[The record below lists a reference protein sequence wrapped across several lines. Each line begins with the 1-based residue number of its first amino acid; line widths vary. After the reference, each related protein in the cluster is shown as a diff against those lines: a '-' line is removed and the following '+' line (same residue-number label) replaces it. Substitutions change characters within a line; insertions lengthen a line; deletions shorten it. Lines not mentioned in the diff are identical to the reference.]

1 MEEPAEDLV
10 LALQGENAD
19 DLSRLASL
27 QKIEGLLDEAAG
39 PDAEHLCALL
49 RAAGLRRK
57 RRDWLSRQ
65 DGRS

>member
-39 PDAEHLCALL
+39 PDDFND
-49 RAAGLRRK
+49 RK
-57 RRDWLSRQ
+57 RRERGKQCAGGGQGPLPQ
-65 DGRS
+65 V